1 MKNSE
6 LRSLTVEELQQRLVS
21 EKENLIKL
29 RFAHAI
35 SPIENPMK
43 IREARKLVARIST
56 LLNQKESENEI
67 SNG

>member
-6 LRSLTVEELQQRLVS
+6 LRSLTLDELQGKLVA
-21 EKENLIKL
+21 EKEGLVKL

-43 IREARKLVARIST
+43 IGEARRLIARIKT
-56 LLNQKESENEI
+56 LINERKAEVQK
-67 SNG
+67 

>member
-6 LRSLTVEELQQRLVS
+6 LRSLTEEELKQRLVS
-21 EKENLIKL
+21 EKENLTKL
-29 RFAHAI
+29 HFAHAI

-43 IREARKLVARIST
+43 IKEARKLVARIST
-56 LLNQKESENEI
+56 LLNQKESENLI

>member
-6 LRSLTVEELQQRLVS
+6 LRSLTEEELKQRLVS
-21 EKENLIKL
+21 EKENLTKL

-56 LLNQKESENEI
+56 LLNQKESENLI